1 MYVTKTPVYIKL
13 IIASKTCRVFIM
25 ILYSICSVHVVP
37 VSGMGTEQNLEN
49 ETHDME
55 PTQLSVVGQIYSN
68 VDDRVFTV
76 APKIIANDAPNEN
89 TKATDNLADSSG

>member
-1 MYVTKTPVYIKL
+1 
-13 IIASKTCRVFIM
+13 
-25 ILYSICSVHVVP
+25 
-37 VSGMGTEQNLEN
+37 MGTEQNLEN

-55 PTQLSVVGQIYSN
+55 STQLSVVGQIYSN

>member
-1 MYVTKTPVYIKL
+1 
-13 IIASKTCRVFIM
+13 M

-68 VDDRVFTV
+68 VDDSVYSV
-76 APKIIANDAPNEN
+76 VPKIIANDAPNEGA
-89 TKATDNLADSSG
+89 KATDNVADSSG

>member
-1 MYVTKTPVYIKL
+1 
-13 IIASKTCRVFIM
+13 M
-25 ILYSICSVHVVP
+25 ILYSICYVHVVP

-76 APKIIANDAPNEN
+76 APKIFANDAPNES

>member
-1 MYVTKTPVYIKL
+1 MYVTKIPVYIKFSL
-13 IIASKTCRVFIM
+13 TSCRVFIM

-55 PTQLSVVGQIYSN
+55 PTQLSVVGQIYNN
-68 VDDRVFTV
+68 VDDRVYSV
-76 APKIIANDAPNEN
+76 APKIIANDAPNESA
-89 TKATDNLADSSG
+89 KATDNLADSSG

>member
-1 MYVTKTPVYIKL
+1 
-13 IIASKTCRVFIM
+13 M